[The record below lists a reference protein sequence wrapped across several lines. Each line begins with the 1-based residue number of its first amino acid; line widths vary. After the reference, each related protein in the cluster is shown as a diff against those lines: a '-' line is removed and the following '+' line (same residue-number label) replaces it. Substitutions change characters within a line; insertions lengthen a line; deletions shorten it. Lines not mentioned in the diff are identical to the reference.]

1 MKKIFMMTFM
11 FFVINTCFSQTQEK
25 IPWPSL
31 ADSPWPIL
39 RGDAQG
45 TGRSE
50 FVGPKTANVLWR
62 KDIPLGVLYGPV
74 IGYNDML
81 YVGTRAATFD
91 SSNAFY
97 SVTPNGEI
105 YWKYSTGHFGPTNL
119 GPTIGYDSTVYFGS
133 AAGYSLYA
141 LSYDGTLKWKKL
153 IISGFQ
159 HNISMSKSGKI
170 FYAEKDTLHIINS
183 SNGVTVSKHYY
194 ESIMDHSLSFSPEGD
209 VIYVNT
215 GIVNQPDIYNYLN
228 AIDTLGN
235 LLWKNKFNNLP
246 LSMPLVDNGG
256 NIYVFG
262 RDTLNNYALFS
273 FYSDGSHR
281 WSYPVRAHF
290 SFSAPTIDFEG
301 NIIFYSL
308 EYDYDLGKEISVI
321 YSLDYYGNLNWKYVI
336 DPEFSW
342 PETLI
347 DHGLVSD
354 AEGKIYF
361 GSTKGNY
368 FYCLDK
374 NGELLWK
381 FDLEGYEY
389 DSCPAIGSDGTLYIG
404 THLQSLSANNQK
416 NLIAIKDNPNSVNE
430 EELPS
435 EYKLEQNYP
444 NPFNPSTTIKFS
456 LPERSEVNLS
466 IYNLLGQEIEKLF
479 QGEKEAGSYE
489 YVFENKSLSTG
500 VYFYVLE
507 SQKVRLSRK
516 MMLIK

>member
-1 MKKIFMMTFM
+1 MKKIFMMIFM

-50 FVGPKTANVLWR
+50 FVGPKTANVIWR

-97 SVTPNGEI
+97 SVTPKGEI
-105 YWKYSTGHFGPTNL
+105 YWKYSTGHGGPTNL
-119 GPTIGYDSTVYFGS
+119 GPTVGYDSTVYFGS

-141 LSYDGTLKWKKL
+141 LKYDGTLKWEKS

-159 HNISMSKSGKI
+159 HNISISKSGKI

-194 ESIMDHSLSFSPEGD
+194 ENIMDHSMSFSSEGD

-235 LLWKNKFNNLP
+235 LIWRKQFYDLP
-246 LSMPLVDNGG
+246 FEMPLVDNEG
-256 NIYVFG
+256 NIYVIG
-262 RDTLNNYALFS
+262 ADSLNNALIS
-273 FYSDGSHR
+273 FHPDGSLR
-281 WSYPVRAHF
+281 WRFHVKTHSN
-290 SFSAPTIDFEG
+290 FSAPTMDFEG
-301 NIIFYSL
+301 NIIFHTV
-308 EYDYDLGKEISVI
+308 EYDYSLSRNISII
-321 YSLDYYGNLNWKYVI
+321 YSLDYSGNLNWKYVI
-336 DPEFSW
+336 DPELLW
-342 PETLI
+342 PDTHI
-347 DHGLVSD
+347 NHGLVSD

-361 GSTKGNY
+361 GSTRGKY

-374 NGELLWK
+374 NGELLWR

-416 NLIAIKDNPNSVNE
+416 NLIAIKDNPNSIKE

-456 LPERSEVNLS
+456 LPERSEVKLS

-479 QGEKEAGSYE
+479 QGEKESGSYE

-507 SQKVRLSRK
+507 SQQVRLSRK
-516 MMLIK
+516 MMLLK

>member
-1 MKKIFMMTFM
+1 MIKIFMMTFM

-50 FVGPKTANVLWR
+50 FVGPKTANVIWR

-97 SVTPNGEI
+97 SVTPTGELH
-105 YWKYSTGHFGPTNL
+105 WKYRTGHSGPTNL
-119 GPTIGYDSTVYFGS
+119 GPTVGYDSTVYFGS

-141 LSYDGTLKWKKL
+141 LSYDGLLKWKRP
-153 IISGFQ
+153 ITSGFQ
-159 HNISMSKSGKI
+159 YNISISKSGKI
-170 FYAEKDTLHIINS
+170 FYAGKDTLHIINA
-183 SNGVTVSKHYY
+183 SNGVTISKHYY
-194 ESIMDHSLSFSPEGD
+194 DGMVDHLISFSPEGD
-209 VIYVNT
+209 VLYVNT
-215 GIVNQPDIYNYLN
+215 GIINQPNMYNYLN

-235 LLWKNKFNNLP
+235 LIWRKKFNNLP
-246 LSMPLVDNGG
+246 FEVPLVDNEG
-256 NIYVFG
+256 NIYVLG
-262 RDTLNNYALFS
+262 RDTLDNYSLFS
-273 FYSDGSHR
+273 FYTDGSLR
-281 WSYPVRAHF
+281 WSYPVRTHF
-290 SFSAPTIDFEG
+290 NFSAPTIDFEG

-308 EYDYDLGKEISVI
+308 EYDFEIGKDISVI
-321 YSLDYYGNLNWKYVI
+321 LSLDYSGNLNWKYVI
-336 DPEFSW
+336 DPEFLW
-342 PETLI
+342 PDTHI
-347 DHGLVSD
+347 NHGLVCD

-361 GSTKGNY
+361 GSASGKY

-374 NGELLWK
+374 SGEPLWK
-381 FDLEGYEY
+381 FDLGGYEY

-416 NLIAIKDNPNSVNE
+416 NLIAIKDNPNSVKE

-456 LPERSEVNLS
+456 LPEKSKAKLS
-466 IYNLLGQEIEKLF
+466 IYNLLGQEIEILF
-479 QGEKEAGSYE
+479 YGEKEAGSYE
-489 YVFENKSLSTG
+489 YVFDNKSISTG
-500 VYFYVLE
+500 VYFYILE
-507 SQKVRLSRK
+507 TPQTKLSRK